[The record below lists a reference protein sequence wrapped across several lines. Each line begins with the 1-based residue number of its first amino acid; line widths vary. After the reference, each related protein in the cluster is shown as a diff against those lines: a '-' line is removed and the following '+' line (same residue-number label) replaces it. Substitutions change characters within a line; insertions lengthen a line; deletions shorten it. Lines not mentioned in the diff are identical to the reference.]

1 MGLITKANT
10 DLSKLANKRNNS
22 GLEGYG
28 MQLKK
33 ENFSVVMTKKEKS
46 TVVDAVDYEDLQIER
61 RKTRK

>member
-10 DLSKLANKRNNS
+10 DLPKLAMKRNIS

-46 TVVDAVDYEDLQIER
+46 TVVDAVDYEDL
-61 RKTRK
+61 